1 MSKGLKLFDKVS
13 DGMKVSYNSQPTED
27 YVRFLNGYDT
37 TNTDNTLANL
47 NSWADRA
54 SANLQNMGDYTFNVG
69 GDVLEKQRV
78 EDATYQNYLSKILPL
93 YSSAADDLQ
102 TRLINQGI
110 GTDSAA
116 YRNAMSTLL
125 AAQNAALNDAAFN
138 AIEAGENAYTT
149 DLNNQIAAG
158 SFANAAQQSYI
169 DQLLSALTNSHS
181 AYDVATDKYL
191 AQNNL
196 AQNQAN
202 AQNQSL
208 GHKLNAIKIGADTAT
223 KLINGF

>member
-13 DGMKVSYNSQPTED
+13 DGMKVSYNSRPTED

-37 TNTDNTLANL
+37 SNVDNTLANL
-47 NSWADRA
+47 SSWANRA

-78 EDATYQNYLSKILPL
+78 ENETYQNYLSKILPM
-93 YSSAADDLQ
+93 YESAADDLQ

-158 SFANAAQQSYI
+158 TFANAAQQSYI
-169 DQLLSALTNSHS
+169 DQLLSALTNAHS
-181 AYDVATDKYL
+181 AYDVATDKYS

-196 AQNQAN
+196 AQNQAT

-208 GHKLNAIKIGADTAT
+208 GHKLNALKIGADTVT

>member
-13 DGMKVSYNSQPTED
+13 DGMKVSYNSRPTED

-37 TNTDNTLANL
+37 SNTDNTLANL
-47 NSWADRA
+47 STWADRA

-93 YSSAADDLQ
+93 YNSAADDLQ

-158 SFANAAQQSYI
+158 GFANAAQQSYI

-181 AYDVATDKYL
+181 AYDVATDKYA

-208 GHKLNAIKIGADTAT
+208 GHKLNAIKIGADTVT